1 MARKKSNEIGCL
13 GILFQVFVVMPLLAI
28 ALLGIFF
35 LIIVVVLFF
44 AAAYETS
51 KAVFVLICAIV
62 VLLCVVIYKL
72 KSFIKKK
79 HKKNT
84 ESEETEPQNE
94 ISVDTSDPAS
104 VVISIPAVEQVET
117 APENGKYPQ
126 DYLNELDGY
135 QAIRKMQNA
144 HYKIAVIDFET
155 TGLQPETDEIV
166 QVSIIDEEENVLIN
180 QLCKPEY
187 TESWPQ
193 ASSVNGIYMRHVR
206 FCPTFAQVAP
216 YVQDI
221 LSRAE
226 IVIAYNYPFEPNFL
240 RYHGIDPDQFTWGPD
255 PMREMVKYYNMVH
268 NSHKQRMS
276 LQWASDIIGYKYN
289 AHDAAE
295 DVKATLHVY
304 NFTQEHWAETRELL
318 EQRAKKEAEE
328 AKREAERK
336 ARKGKVQYPENKNAD
351 PRHPIFGK
359 TIVIT
364 GELPIDR
371 DTASKKAAN
380 LGAKVRLQVST
391 RTQILVC
398 GQRAEEWEEK
408 YGKKSYKIKKV
419 EQMNAEGANIEIMSG
434 EKFMAL
440 LEQSAG
446 DA

>member
-1 MARKKSNEIGCL
+1 MARKKSKEIGCL
-13 GILFQVFVVMPLLAI
+13 GILFQILAVMPLLAI
-28 ALLGIFF
+28 LLLIAFLAILALIVF
-35 LIIVVVLFF
+35 LAGWFS
-44 AAAYETS
+44 TS
-51 KAVFVLICAIV
+51 KSAPFIFCIFA
-62 VLLCVVIYKL
+62 VLLAVAIYQ
-72 KSFIKKK
+72 FIKYRNPQKDK
-79 HKKNT
+79 GKSDEKAKLQT
-84 ESEETEPQNE
+84 EILVE
-94 ISVDTSDPAS
+94 TSDPAS
-104 VVISIPAVEQVET
+104 VVIRIPAVEQVET
-117 APENGKYPQ
+117 VPENGKYPK

-135 QAIRKMQNA
+135 QAIRKIQNP

-155 TGLQPETDEIV
+155 TGLKPETDEIV
-166 QVSIIDEEENVLIN
+166 QVSVIDEEENVLIN
-180 QLCKPEY
+180 QLCKPEH
-187 TESWPQ
+187 TDRWDQ
-193 ASSVNGIYMRHVR
+193 ASSVNGIYPSDVR
-206 FCPTFAQVAP
+206 FCPAFSQVAP

-255 PMREMVKYYNMVH
+255 PMREMVKYYNMAH
-268 NSHKQRMS
+268 NSHKQRIS
-276 LQWASDIIGYKYN
+276 LQWAADIIGYKYN

-304 NFTQEHWAETRELL
+304 NFTQEHWAETQKLL
-318 EQRAKKEAEE
+318 EQRTQKEAEE
-328 AKREAERK
+328 ARLEAERK

-351 PRHPIFGK
+351 PRHPLFGK

-371 DTASKKAAN
+371 DTASKRAAN

-440 LEQSAG
+440 LEQPAG
-446 DA
+446 DP